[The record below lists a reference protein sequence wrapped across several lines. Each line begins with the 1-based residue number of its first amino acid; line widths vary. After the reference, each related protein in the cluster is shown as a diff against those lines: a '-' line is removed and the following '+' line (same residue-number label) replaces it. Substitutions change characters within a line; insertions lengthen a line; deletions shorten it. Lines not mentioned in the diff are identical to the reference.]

1 MSCVRLFLL
10 MTVLV
15 LPTLTACNPI
25 EREAALIALRNYGS
39 HTRST
44 SIYCT
49 TTYAKRSSIT
59 NCF

>member
-1 MSCVRLFLL
+1 MSLLRLSLLLIVFL
-10 MTVLV
+10 
-15 LPTLTACNPI
+15 LPTLPACNPI